1 MNQYSPGFG
10 HNGGPAFM
18 ADAQQAQFG
27 FVVNQAYS
35 INTQVY
41 ETKFPDLDFGR
52 LVYVDSSAP
61 EWTPGIITFMSSTV
75 GKARWFSGAAKDV
88 PRADA
93 TMDKSEVRIHM
104 AAIGY
109 GYDSEEVGQA
119 QLLGMS
125 LGTTKAEAAR
135 RAYTE
140 FMWNVALTGD
150 TTKNLLG
157 LANQSGVTS
166 GLAPADGTGAVTTW
180 FDGSGNATKT
190 PAQIV
195 RDINN
200 VLTGI
205 FTGSLTVELA
215 DTILLP
221 YSTLSYLAAT
231 TLSSTNS
238 ETLLSFILR
247 TNIYTQTTGQQL
259 TVRGV
264 LGLDTAG
271 ASSTKRMVAYRNAQD
286 VVKLHL
292 PMPHRFLPVYQD
304 GPMNFQVPGVFRTG
318 GVEVMR
324 TGAFRY
330 LDGI

>member
-1 MNQYSPGFG
+1 MNMHSMSF
-10 HNGGPAFM
+10 N
-18 ADAQQAQFG
+18 DAQQAQFG
-27 FVVNQAYS
+27 FVVNQAFS

-41 ETKFPDLDFGR
+41 KTKFPDLDFGR

-61 EWTPGIITFMSSTV
+61 EWTPGIITFLSSTV
-75 GKARWFSGAAKDV
+75 GKAGWYAGAAKDV
-88 PRADA
+88 PKADV
-93 TMDKSEVRIHM
+93 TVDKSEVRVHM
-104 AAIGY
+104 AAVGY
-109 GYDSEEVGQA
+109 GYDSEEIGQA

-125 LGTTKAEAAR
+125 LGTDKAEAAR

-140 FMWNVALTGD
+140 FMWNVTLTGD
-150 TTKNLLG
+150 GTKGLLG
-157 LANQSGVTS
+157 LGNQTAVTT
-166 GLAPADGTGAVTTW
+166 GTAPADGTGSVTTW

-190 PAQIV
+190 PTQII

-200 VLTGI
+200 VLTGV
-205 FTGSLTVELA
+205 FTGSLTVEMA

-221 YSTLSYLAAT
+221 YSTISYLGAT
-231 TLSSTNS
+231 PVSTTNS

-247 TNIYTQTTGQQL
+247 TNIYTMMTGQQL
-259 TVRGV
+259 TIRGV

-271 ASSTKRMVAYRNAQD
+271 ASGTKRMIAYANRQD

-304 GPMNFQVPGVFRTG
+304 GPMNYEVPGIFRTG
-318 GVEVMR
+318 GVEVLR
-324 TGAFRY
+324 PGAFRY

>member
-1 MNQYSPGFG
+1 MNAMTNFT
-10 HNGGPAFM
+10 
-18 ADAQQAQFG
+18 DAQQAQFG
-27 FVVNQAYS
+27 FVVNQAYA

-41 ETKFPDLDFGR
+41 ATKFPDLDFGR

-61 EWTPGIITFMSSTV
+61 EWVPGIITFMSSSF
-75 GKARWFSGAAKDV
+75 GKADWFSGGAKDV
-88 PRADA
+88 RKADV
-93 TMDKSEVRIHM
+93 TLDKSEVRVHM
-104 AAIGY
+104 AAVGY

-119 QLLGMS
+119 QLLGMN
-125 LGTTKAEAAR
+125 LGNAKAEAAR

-140 FMWNVALTGD
+140 FMWNVTLTGD
-150 TTKNLLG
+150 TTKGLLG
-157 LANQSGVTS
+157 LANQSGVTT
-166 GLAPADGTGAVTTW
+166 GNAPADGTGSVTTW

-190 PAQIV
+190 PTQII
-195 RDINN
+195 RDVNN

-205 FTGSLTVELA
+205 FTGSLTVEMA
-215 DTILLP
+215 DTLLLP
-221 YSTLSYLAAT
+221 YSTISYLGAT
-231 TLSSTNS
+231 PVSSTNS

-247 TNIYTQTTGQQL
+247 TNIYTMMTGQQL
-259 TVRGV
+259 TIRGV

-318 GVEVMR
+318 GVEVLR